1 MEAVTIKNKKEIN
14 MYISNMKLENFR
26 CFEGITELNFC
37 PGVNYFVGN
46 NNSGKTTIFKAIEF
60 LKSGKT
66 KEGWITKGKENEEVS
81 VEITIKGENLK
92 SLLESEK
99 LKKYQSYLDSNY
111 ELKLK
116 RSSQSSTWGNNK
128 EITIKNIALYNPNNN
143 TYENPAGVDNT
154 ISALFDAQFVYS
166 DLDNNEFQNLGKSTT
181 IVGKLINTITKDFQN
196 SDEWKNFEKAHADA
210 FGDKGFASNLINLQQ
225 RVETLMA
232 DQYGETNVEFSFG
245 VPTIEN
251 FFKTGQI
258 LLEDNGIKTD
268 VSEKGTGMQRALALT
283 LIQVYA
289 QIDTK
294 NEEIS
299 KPIFFFIDEPETFL
313 HPIAQNKLIDSLNKL
328 SKQNQ
333 VFITTHSPYLLKNFN
348 SNNKLSIFSREQHT
362 LRITEDV
369 NLNMFPYSPTWGEI
383 NYKAFNM
390 PSIEFHID
398 LFGFLHKKAIETKKT
413 YDSRSKTV
421 SSSIISFD
429 QWLYEK
435 NPAFSTDENHC
446 NIYPQTKKQNTP
458 YIDNSMTTYIRNYI
472 DHPNID
478 IALPDGKYRYAPT
491 LGEITTSIENML
503 NILDIEF

>member
-1 MEAVTIKNKKEIN
+1 
-14 MYISNMKLENFR
+14 MYISKMKLKNFR
-26 CFEGITELNFC
+26 CFEGTTELNFC

-66 KEGWITKGKENEEVS
+66 KEEWITKGVAKKEEVS

-92 SLLESEK
+92 DFLQTDN
-99 LKKYQSYLDSNY
+99 LKKYHTYLINNS
-111 ELKLK
+111 EIILK
-116 RSSQSSTWGNNK
+116 RSSETSLWKNDTK
-128 EITIKNIALYNPNNN
+128 KITIRNVSIYSPKNKLF
-143 TYENPAGVDNT
+143 ENPTGVDNM
-154 ISALFDAQFVYS
+154 ISELFDAQFVYS
-166 DLDNNEFQNLGKSTT
+166 DLNNNEFQNLGKSTT
-181 IVGKLINTITKDFQN
+181 IVGKLINAITEDFQN

-210 FGDKGFASNLINLQQ
+210 FGDKGFASNLTNLQK
-225 RVETLMA
+225 RVEKLMA

-268 VSEKGTGMQRALALT
+268 ISEKGTGMQRALALT

-289 QIDTK
+289 QIDTN

-328 SKQNQ
+328 SEQNQ

-348 SNNKLSIFSREQHT
+348 SSNKLSIFSRDQQT
-362 LRITEDV
+362 LKITEDEK
-369 NLNMFPYSPTWGEI
+369 LNMFPHSPTWGEI
-383 NYKAFNM
+383 NYKAFKI
-390 PSIEFHID
+390 PSVEFHID
-398 LFGFLHKKAIETKKT
+398 LFGFLHKKASDANKT
-413 YDSRSKTV
+413 YSDGSKTV
-421 SSSIISFD
+421 STSIVSFD

-435 NPAFSTDENHC
+435 NSKFSTNENH
-446 NIYPQTKKQNTP
+446 QNVFRTHT
-458 YIDNSMTTYIRNYI
+458 DKSMTTYIRNYI
-472 DHPNID
+472 DHPGEDSTLPSGKKRLNPTMEEIKNSID
-478 IALPDGKYRYAPT
+478 
-491 LGEITTSIENML
+491 NML
-503 NILDIEF
+503 NILKDEFNINT

>member
-1 MEAVTIKNKKEIN
+1 
-14 MYISNMKLENFR
+14 MYISEMKLENFR
-26 CFEGITELNFC
+26 SFEGTTNLNFC

-66 KEGWITKGKENEEVS
+66 KEGWITKGKENKKVS

-92 SLLESEK
+92 YLLQNKE
-99 LKKYQSYLDSNY
+99 LKKYEPYLNSKC

-116 RSSQSSTWGNNK
+116 RSSEHQSWGNNK
-128 EITIKNIALYNPNNN
+128 EITIKNIALYNPNND
-143 TYENPAGVDNT
+143 TYENPTGVDNT

-210 FGDKGFASNLINLQQ
+210 FGDRGFASNLTNLQQ
-225 RVETLMA
+225 RVEKLMA

-268 VSEKGTGMQRALALT
+268 ISEKGTGMQRALALT

-294 NEEIS
+294 SEEIS

-328 SKQNQ
+328 SEQNQ
-333 VFITTHSPYLLKNFN
+333 VFITTHSPYLLNNFN
-348 SNNKLSIFSREQHT
+348 NNNKLSIFSREQQT
-362 LRITEDV
+362 PRIIKDV
-369 NLNMFPYSPTWGEI
+369 NLIMFPHSPTWGEI
-383 NYKAFNM
+383 NYKAFNI
-390 PSIEFHID
+390 PSIDFHID
-398 LFGFLHKKAIETKKT
+398 LFGFLHKKAIDAKKT
-413 YDSRSKTV
+413 YSAGSRTV
-421 SSSIISFD
+421 SKSIASFD

-435 NPAFSTDENHC
+435 NSDFATDDNHC
-446 NIYPQTKKQNTP
+446 NIYKQTKNQTKP
-458 YIDNSMTTYIRNYI
+458 YIDKSMTAYIRNYI
-472 DHPNID
+472 DHPEENS
-478 IALPDGKYRYAPT
+478 ALPSGKNRLKPT
-491 LGEITTSIENML
+491 MEEIKNSIDSML
-503 NILDIEF
+503 NILKNEFNINT

>member
-1 MEAVTIKNKKEIN
+1 
-14 MYISNMKLENFR
+14 MYISKMKLENFR
-26 CFEGITELNFC
+26 CFKGTTELNFC

-66 KEGWITKGKENEEVS
+66 KEEWITKGVDKKEEVS

-92 SLLESEK
+92 DFLQTDN
-99 LKKYQSYLDSNY
+99 LKKYHTYLINDS
-111 ELKLK
+111 EIILK
-116 RSSQSSTWGNNK
+116 RSSETSLWKNNTK
-128 EITIKNIALYNPNNN
+128 KITIRNISIYNPNNGFF
-143 TYENPAGVDNT
+143 ENPTGVDNM
-154 ISALFDAQFVYS
+154 ISELFDAQFVYS
-166 DLDNNEFQNLGKSTT
+166 DLNNNEFQNLGKSTT
-181 IVGKLINTITKDFQN
+181 IVGKLINAITEDFQN
-196 SDEWKNFEKAHADA
+196 SDEWKNFEKAHTDA
-210 FGDKGFASNLINLQQ
+210 FGDKGFASNLTNLQK
-225 RVETLMA
+225 RVEKLMA

-328 SKQNQ
+328 SEQNQ

-348 SNNKLSIFSREQHT
+348 SSNKLSIFSRDQQT

-369 NLNMFPYSPTWGEI
+369 KLNMFPHSPTWGEI
-383 NYKAFNM
+383 NYKAFKI
-390 PSIEFHID
+390 PSVEFHID
-398 LFGFLHKKAIETKKT
+398 LFGFLHKKASDANKT
-413 YDSRSKTV
+413 YSDGSKTV
-421 SSSIISFD
+421 SKSIVSFD

-435 NPAFSTDENHC
+435 NSEFSTNENH
-446 NIYPQTKKQNTP
+446 QNVVRTHT
-458 YIDNSMTTYIRNYI
+458 DKSMTTYIRNYI
-472 DHPNID
+472 DHPGEDSTLPSGKKRLNPTMEEIKNSID
-478 IALPDGKYRYAPT
+478 
-491 LGEITTSIENML
+491 NML
-503 NILDIEF
+503 NILKNEFNINT

>member
-1 MEAVTIKNKKEIN
+1 

-26 CFEGITELNFC
+26 CFEGITKLNFC

-92 SLLESEK
+92 DLLQNEK
-99 LKKYQSYLDSNY
+99 LKKYKPYLNSEC

-116 RSSQSSTWGNNK
+116 RSSKHLTWGNNK
-128 EITIKNIALYNPNNN
+128 EITIKNIALYNPDNS
-143 TYENPAGVDNT
+143 TYENPTGVDNT

-166 DLDNNEFQNLGKSTT
+166 DLNNNEFQNLGKSTT

-210 FGDKGFASNLINLQQ
+210 FGDRGFASNLTNLQQ
-225 RVETLMA
+225 RVEKLMA

-294 NEEIS
+294 NEGIS

-328 SKQNQ
+328 SEQNQ

-348 SNNKLSIFSREQHT
+348 SGNKLSIFSRDQQT
-362 LRITEDV
+362 LKITEDV
-369 NLNMFPYSPTWGEI
+369 KLNMFPHSPTWGEI
-383 NYKAFNM
+383 NYKAFKM
-390 PSIEFHID
+390 PSVEFHID
-398 LFGFLHKKAIETKKT
+398 LFGFLHKKASDANKT
-413 YDSRSKTV
+413 YSDGSKTV
-421 SSSIISFD
+421 STSIVSFD
-429 QWLYEK
+429 KWLYEK
-435 NPAFSTDENHC
+435 NSEFSTNENH
-446 NIYPQTKKQNTP
+446 QNVFRTHT
-458 YIDNSMTTYIRNYI
+458 DMSMTTYIRNYI
-472 DHPNID
+472 DHPGEDSNLPLGKKRLKPTMEEIKHSID
-478 IALPDGKYRYAPT
+478 
-491 LGEITTSIENML
+491 SML
-503 NILDIEF
+503 NILKNEFNIKT

>member
-99 LKKYQSYLDSNY
+99 LKKYQSYLNSNY

-294 NEEIS
+294 NEEIT

-328 SKQNQ
+328 SEQNQ

-348 SNNKLSIFSREQHT
+348 SNNKLSIFSREQYT

-369 NLNMFPYSPTWGEI
+369 NLNMFPHSPTWGEI

-390 PSIEFHID
+390 PSVEFHID
-398 LFGFLHKKAIETKKT
+398 LFGFLHKKANDTNKT
-413 YDSRSKTV
+413 YDSGSKTV
-421 SSSIISFD
+421 SPSIISFD
-429 QWLYEK
+429 QWQYEK
-435 NPAFSTDENHC
+435 NPEFSTDENH
-446 NIYPQTKKQNTP
+446 QNKFRNYT
-458 YIDNSMTTYIRNYI
+458 DMSMTTYIRNYI
-472 DHPNID
+472 DHPGDDSDNIR
-478 IALPDGKYRYAPT
+478 LSPT
-491 LGEITTSIENML
+491 LEEITKSIENML
-503 NILDIEF
+503 NILDTEF